1 MRSKEKF
8 NVDYLMKKRPD
19 PKYIRPEE
27 ITQRFG
33 AKSDFIKYFKVSL

>member
-1 MRSKEKF
+1 MQGKENF
-8 NVDYLMKKRPD
+8 NVEDLLKKRPGH
-19 PKYIRPEE
+19 KYFKPEE